1 MAAEVRPAPA
11 ASELQEQDA
20 PQMPNGVAP
29 PLTPP
34 AGSGK
39 ELLSK
44 LRDSSTVQ
52 KMEAMVRDLRQHA
65 PANEIDEARLIDLK
79 VSHLIKGRKMTLQR
93 AFIGWWIVKEHHG
106 ANRPTMAQLQNLYD
120 NVTTEVKQRVETS
133 VGAMRGEIEEIIE
146 NVAVRMEQAQHVVE
160 LATANQLSQRV
171 RKKIM
176 LRAWRGFLLRKKKL
190 ADFGR
195 RAGVF
200 VGDQIERNVAPALLH
215 LTFRE
220 WNRCRKSA
228 KFSASDLTVGN
239 VFNISSIL
247 PRRYY
252 DEQGHQQGL
261 GTNGNGYNGVTECLS
276 DMGEMQKHHE
286 RILVKTL
293 RTYRTQMTELKA
305 AFAQAQEEAS
315 LARQT
320 RAATSQSTQM
330 STAGSSQLRTV
341 SGAYNAAAV
350 AVVSEDPAAP
360 RVASLEFRMER
371 LVTYA
376 RRLLQENDMLSA
388 KLQVT
393 AKQRDRV
400 LGLKMKALSGPD
412 AASRAGEDSG
422 SSANLLD
429 EAVIRERLA
438 LVENERDNL
447 KVEIAEL
454 KQANGKQQQK
464 ARLDFL
470 GMLQKLVDE
479 KAAFGEEDNV
489 VFQHCAG
496 LLEQFAEGEAAE
508 QEAADAAAGA
518 GVGEAVEAL

>member
-1 MAAEVRPAPA
+1 
-11 ASELQEQDA
+11 
-20 PQMPNGVAP
+20 MPNGVAP

-305 AFAQAQEEAS
+305 AFAQAQEE
-315 LARQT
+315 
-320 RAATSQSTQM
+320 
-330 STAGSSQLRTV
+330 LRTV